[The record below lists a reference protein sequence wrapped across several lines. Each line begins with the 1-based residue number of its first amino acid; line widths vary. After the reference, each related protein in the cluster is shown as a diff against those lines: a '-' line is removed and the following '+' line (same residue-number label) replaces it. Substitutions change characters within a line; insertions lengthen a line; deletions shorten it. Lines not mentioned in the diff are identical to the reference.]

1 MSCPRCGTTLP
12 DGARFCPKDGT
23 TVRDDTVMPL
33 PAEAHAEGRSSSI
46 AGTAG
51 IAGNISGSAPT
62 AALPHNDDEAL
73 VGALIDGRYRVRR
86 LLGAGG
92 LGAVF
97 EGEHVEIKKPVAIK
111 VMHAIFGFSE
121 EFRARFEREARA
133 ASRLSHPV
141 CVQVLDFGRLDRVEG
156 ASGSPDAM
164 ASWQGMPYLVLE
176 LVRGRTLIDRL
187 EDGPPLLTAEVIEI
201 GRGLLT
207 GLRHAHQAGIVHR
220 DVKPANV
227 MLTSG
232 LANGTSPT
240 AEDAGLYR
248 VKLLDFGLAK
258 AMDDDGS
265 AALTQAGMVFG
276 TPAYLSPEQA
286 AGGVADARS
295 DLYAVGVLLYEC
307 FCGRRPFERDEP
319 MDLVRD
325 HVVTPPPSPR
335 TFAPGMSEA
344 LEALLL
350 RALAKEPSLRF
361 QTAAELEEA
370 LAATPEA
377 RGGGLPKPTTHMR
390 ARHASDASASKVT
403 GASNLAPRADAVETR
418 AERRTPAAAANPP
431 SARVPS
437 TGAGAPAGG
446 APPIARLTALL
457 SARRGPLPTW
467 AWLASGAGLL
477 VVVLTIALATRGG
490 PRSTPSP
497 AAAALAP
504 SSPAAPPVLSEATAR
519 ALALVDEGRLDEAVR
534 ATRAALARSPRD
546 ASLHVALAAAYQR
559 KLWCSDAIEELERAL
574 RDEPGLA
581 AHPAATAPALGCMGP
596 KTRDK
601 ATAYLRTVERLKG
614 PP

>member
-1 MSCPRCGTTLP
+1 MNAAPRGTTCPRCGTALP

-23 TVRDDTVMPL
+23 TVRDDTVMPM
-33 PAEAHAEGRSSSI
+33 PSPVVSGVAQ
-46 AGTAG
+46 AGV
-51 IAGNISGSAPT
+51 SGSAPT
-62 AALPHNDDEAL
+62 AALPDNNDQAL
-73 VGALIDGRYRVRR
+73 IGAVIDGRYRVRR
-86 LLGAGG
+86 RLGAGG

-97 EGEHVEIKKPVAIK
+97 EAEHVEIKKPVAIK
-111 VMHAIFGFSE
+111 VMHAIFGFSD

-156 ASGSPDAM
+156 GSGSIE
-164 ASWQGMPYLVLE
+164 SWAGMPYLVLE
-176 LVRGRTLIDRL
+176 LVRGRPLIDRL
-187 EDGPPLLTAEVIEI
+187 EDGPPLSTAEVIEL
-201 GRGLLT
+201 GRGLLA

-232 LANGTSPT
+232 LATGAPAT

-258 AMDDDGS
+258 QMDDDGS

-286 AGGVADARS
+286 AGGAADARS

-325 HVVTPPPSPR
+325 HVVTPPPPPR
-335 TFAPGMSEA
+335 GFAPGMSEA
-344 LEALLL
+344 LEAILL

-377 RGGGLPKPTTHMR
+377 RGGGLARPTTHHR
-390 ARHASDASASKVT
+390 ARHESGASPPSAPPRSDAVA
-403 GASNLAPRADAVETR
+403 TR
-418 AERRTPAAAANPP
+418 AERRTPSAAAPP
-431 SARVPS
+431 SPRTAAATPGASLVAKLS
-437 TGAGAPAGG
+437 T
-446 APPIARLTALL
+446 LL
-457 SARRGPLPTW
+457 ATRRGPLPTW
-467 AWLASGAGLL
+467 GWIAGGAGALL
-477 VVVLTIALATRGG
+477 VVVVLALALRGG
-490 PRSTPSP
+490 GAGAPSL
-497 AAAALAP
+497 AAAAEGPAVVRP
-504 SSPAAPPVLSEATAR
+504 PAAVLSETAAH
-519 ALALVDEGRLDEAVR
+519 ALALVDEGRADEAGRV
-534 ATRAALARSPRD
+534 ARAALARSPCD
-546 ASLHVALAAAYQR
+546 GSLRLALAAAYQR
-559 KLWCSDAIEELERAL
+559 KLWCSDALEELERAL
-574 RDEPGLA
+574 RDEPALA
-581 AHPAATAPALGCMGP
+581 TLPAATTPALGCMGP

-601 ATAYLRTVERLKG
+601 ASAYLKSVDRLKG
-614 PP
+614 IP